1 MQRYE
6 FPNDNL
12 VTKENLSEAFNEN
25 LRALGITEIK
35 PPKSSGSSDIGNVSH
50 KVPTIHPYIQ
60 VSSCKAPGHTVELA
74 EATVSDLGHERL
86 LTGAMALAYT
96 GYDVLLGKVNLER

>member
-1 MQRYE
+1 M
-6 FPNDNL
+6 
-12 VTKENLSEAFNEN
+12 
-25 LRALGITEIK
+25 
-35 PPKSSGSSDIGNVSH
+35 
-50 KVPTIHPYIQ
+50 PTIHPYIQ

-96 GYDVLLGKVNLER
+96 GYDVLLGKVDLSR